1 MKNRVFYVF
10 FIFEKSKIGFY
21 LNNDLFG
28 NDFSGGV
35 FKNDVFLPFSL
46 DGEKASF

>member
-35 FKNDVFLPFSL
+35 FKNGVFLVCFFSIL
-46 DGEKASF
+46 RGGV